1 MGRTLLVVD
10 DDDAI
15 RDITGLA
22 LETVGG
28 HRVLTADGGARA
40 LELARLHRPD
50 AVLLDVMMP
59 GMDGPTTLRHM
70 RADPLLCA
78 IPVILLT
85 AKVRVAGKQV
95 GDDLDVVGVIPKPF
109 DPMTLSRQ
117 VAELL
122 GW

>member
-70 RADPLLCA
+70 RADPLLRA

>member
-70 RADPLLCA
+70 RADSLLRT